1 MMSACVTMEVQKFMR
16 KLHEINPLRRGS
28 MYLALQVKF
37 QVLERLWNFYWTKG
51 EFWSN
56 LSQSKLGILYIF
68 PELFNFLIFFFFFFC
83 FRCQM
88 FHSHFGCEI
97 AVKLTPRL
105 CACCGYMGQF
115 RRLMVQQHL
124 VFFLTQQ
131 SSLSYAELEVQ
142 TGAASILKRSMSPY
156 AFLKIN
162 GF

>member
-68 PELFNFLIFFFFFFC
+68 PELFNFLIFFFFFSAVGVKC
-83 FRCQM
+83 FTV
-88 FHSHFGCEI
+88 I
-97 AVKLTPRL
+97 LDVKL
-105 CACCGYMGQF
+105 
-115 RRLMVQQHL
+115 
-124 VFFLTQQ
+124 Q
-131 SSLSYAELEVQ
+131 SSWLPDCAPVVAIWGSSGGWWYSSTWSFSLPSRALCHMLSLRCKLELHPFWSE
-142 TGAASILKRSMSPY
+142 ACLHMLSWK
-156 AFLKIN
+156 
-162 GF
+162 

>member
-37 QVLERLWNFYWTKG
+37 QVLERLWNFYWMKG

-68 PELFNFLIFFFFFFC
+68 PELFNFLIFFFC
-83 FRCQM
+83 CRCQM

-97 AVKLTPRL
+97 AVKLTPDCAPVVAIWGSSGGWWYSSTWSFSLPSRAL
-105 CACCGYMGQF
+105 CHMLSLRCKLEPHPFWSEACLHM
-115 RRLMVQQHL
+115 
-124 VFFLTQQ
+124 
-131 SSLSYAELEVQ
+131 LSW
-142 TGAASILKRSMSPY
+142 K
-156 AFLKIN
+156 
-162 GF
+162 

>member
-1 MMSACVTMEVQKFMR
+1 MKLIPWEEVPCTLPC
-16 KLHEINPLRRGS
+16 KLSFRCWKDYETSTERRGNFGQIWVKVN
-28 MYLALQVKF
+28 LAF
-37 QVLERLWNFYWTKG
+37 FT
-51 EFWSN
+51 F
-56 LSQSKLGILYIF
+56 
-68 PELFNFLIFFFFFFC
+68 FLNYSISWFFFFFFC
-83 FRCQM
+83 CRCQM

-131 SSLSYAELEVQ
+131 STLSYAELEVQ